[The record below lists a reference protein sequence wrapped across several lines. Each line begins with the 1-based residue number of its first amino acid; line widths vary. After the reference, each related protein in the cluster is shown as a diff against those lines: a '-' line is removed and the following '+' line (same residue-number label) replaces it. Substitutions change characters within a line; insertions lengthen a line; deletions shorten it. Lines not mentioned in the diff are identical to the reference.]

1 MTKRANR
8 LACAHCRGK
17 ISALRA
23 PKNCIEETVS
33 PRCIIRRSWCSLA
46 FWARRDG
53 RSLTPIGKQL
63 VQFHNISAVRRRFGH
78 IQAQANGSNRRAWRN
93 ISSDVER
100 EYAAACLTQRCLTGE
115 EMKTKSITS
124 VPNIRIVFIKSV
136 ILARVNVDGSR
147 VG

>member
-8 LACAHCRGK
+8 LACAHCRRK

-23 PKNCIEETVS
+23 PKNRIEETVS
-33 PRCIIRRSWCSLA
+33 PCCIIRRSWRSRA
-46 FWARRDG
+46 FFSRRDG
-53 RSLTPIGKQL
+53 RPLTPIGKQL

-78 IQAQANGSNRRAWRN
+78 IQAQANGSNHCAERN

-115 EMKTKSITS
+115 EMKTKSITL

-136 ILARVNVDGSR
+136 ILARVNVNGS
-147 VG
+147 GAC

>member
-8 LACAHCRGK
+8 LACAHYRRK

-23 PKNCIEETVS
+23 PKNRIEETVS
-33 PRCIIRRSWCSLA
+33 PCCIIRRSWRSRAFFSL
-46 FWARRDG
+46 RDG
-53 RSLTPIGKQL
+53 RPLTPIGKQL

-78 IQAQANGSNRRAWRN
+78 IQAQANGSNRRARRN

-115 EMKTKSITS
+115 EMKTKSIAS
-124 VPNIRIVFIKSV
+124 VTNIRIVIHKECYPCS
-136 ILARVNVDGSR
+136 G
-147 VG
+147 